1 MSETGAITNGNGV
14 KSGLPLS
21 AAVLFPGRATIT
33 VQEMAGALRITATHV
48 KDLLEEGK
56 ILGVNATGNGGI
68 GAPGRKRWRIPVDSF
83 DQFVKANLS

>member
-1 MSETGAITNGNGV
+1 
-14 KSGLPLS
+14 
-21 AAVLFPGRATIT
+21 
-33 VQEMAGALRITATHV
+33 MAGALRITATHV